1 MDEKDQLL
9 GVKLEHL
16 RRDIREGIDSGPAMP
31 WDPEQTKREG
41 RAKVAA
47 RKMASGV

>member
-16 RRDIREGIDSGPAMP
+16 RRDIREGMDSGPAMP
-31 WDPEQTKREG
+31 WDPEQIKREG